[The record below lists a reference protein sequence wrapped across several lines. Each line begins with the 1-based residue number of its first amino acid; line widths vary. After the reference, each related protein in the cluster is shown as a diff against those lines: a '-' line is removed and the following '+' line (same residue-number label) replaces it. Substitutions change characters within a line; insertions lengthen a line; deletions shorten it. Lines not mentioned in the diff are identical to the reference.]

1 LLQYCRLFAT
11 FKTDG
16 VFPKKVQIFQSI
28 AGRERSSC
36 RERNLMSFDIRQIRY
51 VLAAA
56 DHGSFYRAARAL
68 DIEQSTLS
76 RAIVR
81 LERSLGAELFTRSRA
96 GVAPT
101 DAGLQFLRGARTM
114 LASADRMIEASRAAG
129 LGRAGI
135 LTIGFN
141 TSISAGHLRATLIEA
156 QEANPALAIEGM
168 EADRNTLFAGMDSD
182 AVDIAILLG
191 EVERC
196 DYRHA
201 TFWSERVFVALA
213 SDHALAARDIVH
225 WTDLRD
231 QRFILSA
238 ADPGP
243 DIRDMLLGRLWK
255 SGANTSIALHAV
267 SREAVL
273 SMIGETDFLSIVCEG
288 STGTQFPNL
297 VYRPVHGEQGP
308 ALITYSGYWRE
319 DNGNP
324 ALKRF
329 LDLVRRRYALS
340 FGHRG
345 EENGSE

>member
-1 LLQYCRLFAT
+1 
-11 FKTDG
+11 
-16 VFPKKVQIFQSI
+16 
-28 AGRERSSC
+28 
-36 RERNLMSFDIRQIRY
+36 MSFDIRQLRY
-51 VLAAA
+51 AIFAA

-68 DIEQSTLS
+68 NIEQSTLS
-76 RAIVR
+76 RAILR
-81 LERSLGAELFTRSRA
+81 LERTLGAELFIRSRA
-96 GVAPT
+96 GVSPT
-101 DAGLQFLRGARTM
+101 DAGLHFLRGARTM
-114 LASADRMIEASRAAG
+114 LASADRMVEVSRAVG
-129 LGRAGI
+129 LGKAGV

-141 TSISAGHLRATLIEA
+141 SSVSAGHLRATLIEA
-156 QEANPALAIEGM
+156 QKVSPDLVIEGM
-168 EADRNTLFAGMDSD
+168 EADRNTLFAGLDSN

-196 DYRHA
+196 EYLHA

-213 SDHALAARDIVH
+213 SDHLLAARDIVH

-231 QRFILSA
+231 QRFVLPA

-255 SGANTSIALHAV
+255 SGADTSIALHAV

-288 STGTQFPNL
+288 STGTQFPKL

-319 DNGNP
+319 NNGNP

-345 EENGSE
+345 EEDGSQ

>member
-1 LLQYCRLFAT
+1 
-11 FKTDG
+11 
-16 VFPKKVQIFQSI
+16 
-28 AGRERSSC
+28 
-36 RERNLMSFDIRQIRY
+36 MSFDIRQLRY

-68 DIEQSTLS
+68 NIDQSTLS
-76 RAIVR
+76 RAILR
-81 LERSLGAELFTRSRA
+81 LERTLGAELFIRSRA
-96 GVAPT
+96 GVSPT

-114 LASADRMIEASRAAG
+114 LASADRMVEASRAAG
-129 LGRAGI
+129 LGKAGV

-141 TSISAGHLRATLIEA
+141 SSVSAGHLRATLIEA
-156 QEANPALAIEGM
+156 QKANPDLAIEGM
-168 EADRNTLFAGMDSD
+168 EADRNTLMAGLDSD

-191 EVERC
+191 EVESGE
-196 DYRHA
+196 YLHA
-201 TFWSERVFVALA
+201 TFWSERVFAALA
-213 SDHALAARDIVH
+213 SNHPLAARDVVH

-255 SGANTSIALHAV
+255 SGADTSIALHAV

-288 STGTQFPNL
+288 STGTQYPNL

-308 ALITYSGYWRE
+308 ALISYSGYWRQ

-329 LDLVRRRYALS
+329 LDLVRRRYQLS
-340 FGHRG
+340 FTQIG
-345 EENGSE
+345 EENG

>member
-1 LLQYCRLFAT
+1 M
-11 FKTDG
+11 
-16 VFPKKVQIFQSI
+16 
-28 AGRERSSC
+28 
-36 RERNLMSFDIRQIRY
+36 MSFDIRQLRY

-56 DHGSFYRAARAL
+56 DQGSFYRAARAL
-68 DIEQSTLS
+68 NIEQSTLS
-76 RAIVR
+76 RSILR
-81 LERSLGAELFTRSRA
+81 LERALGAELFIRSRA
-96 GVAPT
+96 GVSPT
-101 DAGLQFLRGARTM
+101 DAGMQFLRGARTM
-114 LASADRMIEASRAAG
+114 LASADRMVEASRAAG
-129 LGRAGI
+129 LGQAGV

-141 TSISAGHLRATLIEA
+141 SSVSAGHLRATLIEA
-156 QEANPALAIEGM
+156 QRANPDLAVEGM
-168 EADRNTLFAGMDSD
+168 EADRNTLFAGLDSD
-182 AVDIAILLG
+182 AVDMAILLG
-191 EVERC
+191 EVDRC
-196 DYRHA
+196 EYLHA
-201 TFWSERVFVALA
+201 TFWSERVFIALA
-213 SDHALAARDIVH
+213 ADHPLAARDVVH

-231 QRFILSA
+231 QRFILPA

-255 SGANTSIALHAV
+255 SGADTSIALHAV

-340 FGHRG
+340 FRHSI
-345 EENGSE
+345 EENGSK